1 MGTTH
6 LTTPLVVIDLDVVDA
21 NLDAMAAV
29 RPGDALRSHVKAH
42 KCTRLAAHVA
52 ERTGS
57 RSFCCATLREVE
69 GMVEAGLG
77 HDLLLANETLD
88 AVRLRRL
95 VASAASVGARVTV
108 AVDSA
113 ATVEVAAVASSG
125 GPLAVLG
132 DVNVGLPRCGC
143 APSDAGAIADLA
155 RAAGLHVRGV
165 MGYEGHVV
173 GNPDR
178 SWRSE
183 QVAACME
190 RLREAHGRVGGEVT
204 SAGGT
209 GTFDLHDWVGEVQ
222 AGSYVLMDTAY
233 EQLGLPFRQAAFVE
247 STVVSVN
254 EHDGYVVADA
264 GLKSFGMDHGDP
276 MVVGHRTFFLSD
288 EHITIVPSS
297 PLRVGERMRIVPA
310 HIDPTM
316 ALHTHAAIVR
326 GDDLVDVWPIDLRH
340 W

>member
-1 MGTTH
+1 MRGDAGTGAFE
-6 LTTPLVVIDLDVVDA
+6 PSAA
-21 NLDAMAAV
+21 NPA

-88 AVRLRRL
+88 AARLRRL

-125 GPLAVLG
+125 GPLAVLV

-204 SAGGT
+204 SAGPY
-209 GTFDLHDWVGEVQ
+209 TFV
-222 AGSYVLMDTAY
+222 A
-233 EQLGLPFRQAAFVE
+233 
-247 STVVSVN
+247 
-254 EHDGYVVADA
+254 ADA
-264 GLKSFGMDHGDP
+264 LTMKVRESFGMDHGDP
-276 MVVGHRTFFLSD
+276 TVVGHRTFFLSD